1 MVRILT
7 FKLKAVLHMI
17 CVAFKNHHPSRGRLS
32 LSARITQQPGQS
44 ARFSSTSIV
53 RCSSNNRCS
62 QQQLNLGH
70 LMAPSVS
77 SISSSHAKSLQRQAL
92 KMAILASEKHGTRI
106 MKYMHWKY
114 NGKLYYYV
122 RVHCMPSRHLQQFNA
137 PLVLTIWYSGLS
149 CWLGLRKEKQRYC

>member
-1 MVRILT
+1 MWKIICGKNT
-7 FKLKAVLHMI
+7 DIQLKAVLHVI
-17 CVAFKNHHPSRGRLS
+17 CVACKNHHPSRGRLS
-32 LSARITQQPGQS
+32 LPARITHQPGQS
-44 ARFSSTSIV
+44 ARFSSTS
-53 RCSSNNRCS
+53 NRCS

-77 SISSSHAKSLQRQAL
+77 SISSSQSLP
-92 KMAILASEKHGTRI
+92 KTSTEDGHSSEKHGTRI

-114 NGKLYYYV
+114 IGKLYYYV
-122 RVHCMPSRHLQQFNA
+122 CVHCMPSRHLQQFNA

>member
-1 MVRILT
+1 
-7 FKLKAVLHMI
+7 MI

-92 KMAILASEKHGTRI
+92 KTAILASEKHGTRI

-114 NGKLYYYV
+114 SGKLYYYV
-122 RVHCMPSRHLQQFNA
+122 RVDCMPSCHLQQFNA

>member
-44 ARFSSTSIV
+44 ARFSITSIV
-53 RCSSNNRCS
+53 RCSSNNRSS

-77 SISSSHAKSLQRQAL
+77 SISSSHSKSFP
-92 KMAILASEKHGTRI
+92 KTSTEDGHSSEKHGTRI